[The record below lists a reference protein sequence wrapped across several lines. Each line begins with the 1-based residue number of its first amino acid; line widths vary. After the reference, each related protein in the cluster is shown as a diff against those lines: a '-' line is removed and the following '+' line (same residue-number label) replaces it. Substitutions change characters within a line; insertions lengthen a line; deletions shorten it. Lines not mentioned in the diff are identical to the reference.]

1 MFILEDVSWDDLFQ
15 RVFLSDPMHLP
26 CVFMHTFEKYLHPHE
41 GRWDLEGFLNP
52 EHRASG

>member
-41 GRWDLEGFLNP
+41 GRWDLEGFL
-52 EHRASG
+52 